1 MLRSARAFFS
11 LPAAVKK
18 ERMAM
23 AKGGKAWRG
32 YFAVGDEFTS
42 GLVDQKKGIYFGRE
56 GDPLDPR
63 PLHGANLWPSQPEI
77 LAAAVAG
84 WSKGS
89 MNSSSSLE
97 NNQGVFYGCSSG
109 FWTKWS
115 RKRGS

>member
-1 MLRSARAFFS
+1 
-11 LPAAVKK
+11 
-18 ERMAM
+18 M

-56 GDPLDPR
+56 GDSLDPR

-89 MNSSSSLE
+89 MNSSSSSLE
-97 NNQGVFYGCSSG
+97 NNQAGPQGVYACSSG

>member
-1 MLRSARAFFS
+1 
-11 LPAAVKK
+11 
-18 ERMAM
+18 M

-84 WSKGS
+84 WS
-89 MNSSSSLE
+89 
-97 NNQGVFYGCSSG
+97 
-109 FWTKWS
+109 S
-115 RKRGS
+115 RCAEGGRFRFLQNPAE